1 MDGPGL
7 IRELTT
13 QGFAVGVAA
22 YLLVRLESRLEAL
35 TRSIDCLCER
45 TALAATPRDEAPR

>member
-1 MDGPGL
+1 MVDAPGL
-7 IRELTT
+7 LRELTT

-35 TRSIDCLCER
+35 TRSIDRLTER
-45 TALAATPRDEAPR
+45 TPLPPLRDEAPR

>member
-1 MDGPGL
+1 MDPGTL
-7 IRELTT
+7 LRDLTS

-35 TRSIDCLCER
+35 TRSIDRLCER
-45 TALAATPRDEAPR
+45 TCLPREEAPR